1 MVHGQPRQC
10 LHFLKLSLEL
20 CEFRHRHVDFRIF
33 RAVQNCNFGLMK
45 RSKFTEAQIIK
56 ALKDN
61 EAGRSAAELSRE
73 LGISIATFY
82 GWRKQYSGMEASDLK
97 RLKDL
102 EAENSKLKAMYAE
115 AALDI
120 KALKDALGKKW

>member
-1 MVHGQPRQC
+1 
-10 LHFLKLSLEL
+10 
-20 CEFRHRHVDFRIF
+20 
-33 RAVQNCNFGLMK
+33 MK
-45 RSKFTEAQIIK
+45 RSNFSEAQIIK

-61 EAGRSAAELSRE
+61 ESGRSAADISRE
-73 LGISIATFY
+73 LGISLATFY
-82 GWRKQYSGMEASDLK
+82 GWRKKYSGMEASDLK

-102 EAENSKLKAMYAE
+102 EVENAKLKAMFAE